1 MLLIQQMIKI
11 ENYETYQKYTSN
23 LIIQGMIKHL
33 EALKYAHSS
42 YLIQY
47 WVSKRELKV
56 TKKGMPKIFL

>member
-11 ENYETYQKYTSN
+11 EDYETYQKYNKT
-23 LIIQGMIKHL
+23 LIIQGLFKYL
-33 EALKYAHSS
+33 KALKYAHSS

-47 WVSKRELKV
+47 WVSKRESKV